1 MEKSIQQLKD
11 TLIRENEMYSNVLKL
26 AEQKTEVIIKGD
38 IRALEDITKKE
49 QQFITSMN
57 TFEKIRRSVLTN
69 IADELDIEKD
79 FSISELL
86 LFLEEDIG
94 NDIDELRYE
103 LLETINALKEVNK
116 RNEKLINQNLEYVNL
131 NLEILKHLSEDG
143 NKYDNKASE
152 SKKTR
157 PMNFFDAKV

>member
-11 TLIRENEMYSNVLKL
+11 TLIRENEMYSDILKL
-26 AEQKTEVIIKGD
+26 AEEKTEVIIKGD
-38 IRALEDITKKE
+38 IKTLEEIIKKE

-69 IADELDIEKD
+69 IADELEIEKD

-94 NDIDELRYE
+94 NDIDEIRYK
-103 LLETINALKEVNK
+103 LETINALKEINK
-116 RNEKLINQNLEYVNL
+116 SNEKLINQSLEYINFNLE
-131 NLEILKHLSEDG
+131 
-143 NKYDNKASE
+143 
-152 SKKTR
+152 
-157 PMNFFDAKV
+157 M